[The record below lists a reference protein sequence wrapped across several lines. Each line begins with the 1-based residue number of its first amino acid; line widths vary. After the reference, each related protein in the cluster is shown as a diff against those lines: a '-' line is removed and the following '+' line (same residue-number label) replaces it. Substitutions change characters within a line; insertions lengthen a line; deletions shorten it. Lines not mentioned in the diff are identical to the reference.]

1 MLLHQEEPSV
11 ASPPSERPRRALD
24 NPRLIVAVV
33 GMLLLMLAALVWLSE
48 RTGTGEIVSPL
59 LSDVLLYVLYAVDL
73 TILAAL
79 LFVLARNLVK
89 LWVEQRRAAPFA
101 RFRAKLVGA
110 LLAMSIVPAVLV
122 LISGSQIISSSTQRW
137 LSAPVDQVLGI
148 ANN

>member
-1 MLLHQEEPSV
+1 MLLQEHP
-11 ASPPSERPRRALD
+11 ASPPQTDLPERPKRALD
-24 NPRLIVAVV
+24 NPRVIAAAV

-122 LISGSQIISSSTQRW
+122 LFSGSEILRNSAQRW
-137 LSAPVDQVLGI
+137 FSEPVDTVLRG
-148 ANN
+148 